1 MGRKP
6 IAIDSAVL
14 EIDSAVQA
22 MGIGAESIVKEIRLR
37 GQNHHPA
44 RLARPSRKCPAC
56 VVVFSLKTPQGCT
69 VPLQLSFSRMA
80 LSKASGQ
87 DTLKRLWLGGQSGC
101 ICAREQAKVWAL
113 SELWKD
119 EHQTTHGMFEH
130 IRQKASPGHARC
142 SHSVC
147 RLYKAIK
154 GVRDKVRE
162 KAL

>member
-44 RLARPSRKCPAC
+44 RLARPSMKCPAC
-56 VVVFSLKTPQGCT
+56 VVVFWLTTPQGCT

-101 ICAREQAKVWAL
+101 VCAWRWAAACRSECLPPRQA
-113 SELWKD
+113 
-119 EHQTTHGMFEH
+119 THAA
-130 IRQKASPGHARC
+130 RTASADC
-142 SHSVC
+142 
-147 RLYKAIK
+147 IK
-154 GVRDKVRE
+154 
-162 KAL
+162 